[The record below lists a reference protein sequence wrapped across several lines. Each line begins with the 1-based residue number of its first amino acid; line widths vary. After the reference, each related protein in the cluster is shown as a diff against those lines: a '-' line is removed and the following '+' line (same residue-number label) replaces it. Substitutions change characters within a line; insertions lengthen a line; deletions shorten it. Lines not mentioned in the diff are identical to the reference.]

1 MGSAAGRRVRPMIVL
16 GIETSCDETAAAVV
30 EETSSGPRIRSNLV
44 HSQLA
49 DHLPYGGVVPEIAA
63 RAHLDHL
70 DGLVLR
76 ALAEAATSLAE
87 IDGVGAA
94 AGPGLIGGLIVGT
107 MMAKG
112 IAWAAGKPFI
122 AVNHLEAHALSVRLN
137 GAVAFPYLLLL
148 VSGGHCQL
156 LACAGVGRYT
166 RLGTTLDD
174 AAGEAFDKT
183 AKLIGLGFPGGP
195 AIARAAQ
202 GGDERRFALPRP
214 LAGRPGC
221 DFSFSGLK
229 TAVRRITLSCD
240 PLGPG
245 DRADL
250 AASVELAICD
260 ALCDRTANAIVWFRR
275 DHPEGKSLVVAGGV
289 AANARLRDR
298 LADLARSAGLDFLAP
313 PPALCT
319 DNAAMI
325 AWAGLERLRLGLID
339 GLDAAP
345 RPRWPLDPVAP
356 PRPGAGVKA

>member
-1 MGSAAGRRVRPMIVL
+1 MIVL

-30 EETSSGPRIRSNLV
+30 TEGPSRPQIRSNLI
-44 HSQLA
+44 HSQVVEHA
-49 DHLPYGGVVPEIAA
+49 PYGGVVPEIAS

-76 ALAEAATSLAE
+76 ALAEAAISLAE
-87 IDGVGAA
+87 IDGVAAA

-112 IAWAAGKPFI
+112 VAWAAGKRFI
-122 AVNHLEAHALSVRLN
+122 AVNHLEAHALSVRLTDN
-137 GAVAFPYLLLL
+137 VSFPYLLLL

-156 LACAGVGRYT
+156 LACKGVGRYT

-183 AKLIGLGFPGGP
+183 AKLIGLGYPGG
-195 AIARAAQ
+195 AALERAAQ

-229 TAVRRITLSCD
+229 TAVRRITRERD
-240 PLGPG
+240 PLELS
-245 DRADL
+245 DRSDL

-260 ALCDRTANAIVWFRR
+260 ALCDRTANAIAWFRR
-275 DHPEGKSLVVAGGV
+275 NHPEGRSIVVAGGV
-289 AANARLRDR
+289 AANARLCHR
-298 LADLARSAGLDFLAP
+298 LAVLARSAGLDFFAP
-313 PPALCT
+313 PPELCT

-325 AWAGLERLRLGLID
+325 AWAGLERLRFGLID
-339 GLDAAP
+339 GLDATS
-345 RPRWPLDPVAP
+345 RPRWPLDAGAAQ
-356 PRPGAGVKA
+356 RPGAEIKA